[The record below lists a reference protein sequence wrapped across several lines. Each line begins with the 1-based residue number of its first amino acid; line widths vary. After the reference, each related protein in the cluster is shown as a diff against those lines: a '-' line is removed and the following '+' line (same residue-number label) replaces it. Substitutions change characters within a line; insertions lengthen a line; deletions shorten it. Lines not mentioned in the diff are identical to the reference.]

1 MLEAHI
7 QLEKIAARCAIIPGD
22 PKRLDHIAKYLDEVK
37 ELAYNREFRSLSGK
51 YKGMEVIAI
60 SSGVGSSSASIVV
73 EELRHLGVEA
83 MIRIGSCGALQ
94 NNIDLGDLVIPE
106 GAIRDDGASKAYV
119 SADYPA
125 SPNYELLHHI
135 VSICKEN
142 AYPHHVGVVHSH
154 ESFYMDD
161 NDEIEAAWSKKGV
174 LGSDFETAALFT
186 VGRLRGVKTASIL
199 NNVVRYGEDTSDS
212 VTSFVSGENKVMEGE
227 KREILTA
234 LEALYRI
241 SK

>member
-7 QLEKIAARCAIIPGD
+7 QLEKITARYAIIPGD
-22 PKRLDHIAKYLDEVK
+22 PKRLDHIAKYLDDVK

-94 NNIDLGDLVIPE
+94 NNIDLGDLVIAE

-119 SADYPA
+119 SAEYPA
-125 SPNYELLHHI
+125 SPNYELLNHI
-135 VSICKEN
+135 VNICKEN
-142 AYPHHVGVVHSH
+142 NYPHHVGVIHSH

-161 NDEIEAAWSKKGV
+161 NDEVEAVWSKKGV

-212 VTSFVSGENKVMEGE
+212 VSSFVSGENKVMEGE

-234 LEALYRI
+234 LEALYRLA
-241 SK
+241 K